1 MADTISVKL
10 AGLSQRDSNEVFKP
24 KDMMVVTLNLRIDS
38 SVKKKRLK
46 DLSKCQAC
54 DKIIQEVIRIME
66 QKQENARKN
75 VMV

>member
-38 SVKKKRLK
+38 SVKKKKAERFIKVPGLRQNNPR
-46 DLSKCQAC
+46 SNPNYGAETRKC
-54 DKIIQEVIRIME
+54 
-66 QKQENARKN
+66 
-75 VMV
+75 